1 METNAPWHQF
11 RLYKRNVLNISDLL
25 CIEVKNNKVEEKVEK
40 EKSQEDI
47 LHEYRDKINNYE
59 KHLTNDKNWEY
70 YKKIVNPYELIF
82 TQKKYNDF
90 PESIC
95 LLKPLSRSYFKMLEI
110 LDLVSF
116 FDNIKNETIKTS
128 HICEGPGGF
137 VEAIYDRSTTYRK
150 PIHSSLAM
158 TLRSKQT
165 NVPGW
170 KRATQFLQ
178 KHRNIKI
185 IYGHDG
191 TGDILKPENQEEYI
205 IQQKNK
211 SLIFTSD
218 GGFDFSVDYTK
229 QEDMIF
235 PLLLSSS
242 RIGLEVLKKGGLFVM
257 KIFDFYRKS
266 TQDLIYLLS
275 CHFSSWTLYKP
286 ATSRPCNP
294 EHYFIGK
301 DFTGISETTLDYFRL
316 WINEA
321 EMGIER
327 KQLFSDTFEY
337 PETFKETIN
346 NLRNTSFKKQIEY
359 LEKVFA
365 IIETNDSKI
374 IKEYFEKNR
383 LSSYEWCKQFKV
395 PIYLSHSRAIEELYN
410 GQQVV
415 YQ

>member
-359 LEKVFA
+359 LEKVFD
-365 IIETNDSKI
+365 IIETNDNNT
-374 IKEYFEKNR
+374 IKQYFEKNTI
-383 LSSYEWCKQFKV
+383 SSYEWCKQFKV